1 MFYPLTHRLMYRGV
15 VRVFDEVVTQQ
26 SSNDIDPF
34 PPSSPLE
41 KELTRAVEEL
51 RSVDDSFGSY
61 KNSKSSQTDF
71 PPSYDDDRFM
81 TPPIG
86 YAVPRIFVRSAAEAI
101 EQGVVTYCQLLKT
114 ADERRN
120 AILFLI
126 KEIHA
131 SISNPRHLYF
141 EVFEPNPI
149 WYDYA
154 RVSVFDC
161 VTATQLGCTDLHPPT
176 TRAIV
181 HNVNIPLYETAVVTE
196 ESVPHMPQVE
206 ISLLKYSDEER
217 NRTVG
222 QSVIVPL
229 DLFVSASNIIIVLE
243 NGEEREIS
251 YKAALVRKELLDE
264 NDVQQHVD
272 ERTVG

>member
-1 MFYPLTHRLMYRGV
+1 M
-15 VRVFDEVVTQQ
+15 FDEVVKQQ
-26 SSNDIDPF
+26 SSDDIDPF

-41 KELTRAVEEL
+41 KELSRAVEQL
-51 RSVDDSFGSY
+51 RSLDDSFGSY
-61 KNSKSSQTDF
+61 KNSKSTQTDF
-71 PPSYDDDRFM
+71 PSTYIDERLM
-81 TPPIG
+81 MPPIG
-86 YAVPRIFVRSAAEAI
+86 YAVPRIFVRSVSEAI
-101 EQGVVTYCQLLKT
+101 EQGVITYCQLLKT
-114 ADERRN
+114 PDERRN

-131 SISNPRHLYF
+131 SLSNPRHLYF

-149 WYDYA
+149 WYDYIRIA
-154 RVSVFDC
+154 VFDC
-161 VTATQLGCTDLHPPT
+161 VTTSQLGSTDLHPPT

-181 HNVNIPLYETAVVTE
+181 HNVNIPLYESAVVTE

-206 ISLLKYSDEER
+206 ISLLKYSEEDK

-229 DLFVSASNIIIVLE
+229 DLFVKTTNIIIVLE

-251 YKAALVRKELLDE
+251 YKAALVRKDLLDDIE
-264 NDVQQHVD
+264 FAQHRD
-272 ERTVG
+272 DSKLG